1 MPPLSDDQTL
11 RLHPLKRAPAAGV
24 AAALV
29 LLLTGCLAAPVYEGP
44 RSGHFDGTR
53 FHNGVP
59 NDKSLADI
67 IALGAS
73 MPFQAATWDK
83 PAVTPP
89 APPVPERRTH
99 AAVTYINHATTL
111 IQVDG
116 LNILTDPVF
125 SERVSP
131 FSWWGPK
138 RIMPPAIPL
147 EKLPPID
154 VILVSHNHYDHLDLP
169 SLLSL
174 QSRQADQ
181 PPLILAGLGNSAL
194 LHNAGLKRVKEMDW
208 EDTHRVATTQ
218 FVFTEARHRSGR
230 GFVDQMRTLWGAFV
244 IKSTQGNIYFAG
256 DTAYGPHFIQ
266 TGKRHGP
273 ISLALLPIGA
283 YEPRWFMQ
291 DIHLNP
297 DDAVQAH
304 QDLRSQQSVGI
315 HFGFFQLT
323 AEGLNT
329 PAADLQKAL
338 AFHRLDA
345 AAFHVPYSG
354 EEILLHNRVTVK
366 CGTHCLQ
373 QAHSARQAFRHE

>member
-1 MPPLSDDQTL
+1 MPPLSDDSKC
-11 RLHPLKRAPAAGV
+11 RLPPLNRALATGM

-29 LLLTGCLAAPVYEGP
+29 LLLSGCLAAPVYEGP
-44 RSGHFDGTR
+44 RSDHFDGTR
-53 FHNGVP
+53 FHNSVP
-59 NDKSLADI
+59 NDKSVTDI

-83 PAVTPP
+83 PADPS
-89 APPVPERRTH
+89 APPPLPERRTQ

-111 IQVDG
+111 IQIDG

-169 SLLSL
+169 SLLTL
-174 QSRQADQ
+174 QTRQTNQ
-181 PPLILAGLGNSAL
+181 PPLILTGLGNAAL
-194 LHNAGLKRVKEMDW
+194 LHNAGLKRVMEMDW
-208 EDTHRVATTQ
+208 EDTHREATTQ

-230 GFVDQMRTLWGAFV
+230 GIVDQMRTLWGAFV
-244 IKSTQGNIYFAG
+244 IKSKQGTIYFAG
-256 DTAYGPHFIQ
+256 DTAYGPHFID

-273 ISLALLPIGA
+273 FSLALLPIGA

-297 DDAVQAH
+297 DDAVKAH
-304 QDLRSQQSVGI
+304 QDLRSQKSVGI

-323 AEGLNT
+323 TEGLHT

-338 AFHRLDA
+338 ALHRVDA

-354 EEILLHNRVTVK
+354 ESILLHDRVMVK
-366 CGTHCLQ
+366 CGTACLQ
-373 QAHSARQAFRHE
+373 QAHSARHTFRHE